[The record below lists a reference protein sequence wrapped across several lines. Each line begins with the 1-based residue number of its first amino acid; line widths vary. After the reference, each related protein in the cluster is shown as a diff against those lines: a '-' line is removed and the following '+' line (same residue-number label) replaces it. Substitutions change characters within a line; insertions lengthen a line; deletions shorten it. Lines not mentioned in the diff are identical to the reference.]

1 MKRTLKYLS
10 FLLILIPSLFLF
22 AGCKKDLGTP
32 YSFTVEVEE
41 GVILTNSSGTNL
53 KDATKYSKEGNTTC
67 FVVIRNDKDA
77 SNLKVYLDD
86 SETPLS
92 LTKLLTYDE
101 QKVDNTNYQ
110 KAYSF
115 TVPQISKNTKI
126 KAEGIAE
133 KTITFTF
140 ACDSDNYKEEIASNI
155 SVSKYYDNNDYFYLN
170 DSYTLSDII
179 QNNYKITVPYSYIA
193 KETSETHPNFN
204 IFMSE
209 IRFYIPEGYNYYTTY
224 VESLSPTSQDVPFEI
239 VNVNGIAS
247 SADSTSGLYTIPTP
261 STTYFYDSNSTSFD
275 PQSILILDIAKLKEQ
290 GYLKKDNVYNISLA
304 NTIPPNFGGI
314 TLEYYDETSRQFS
327 NLFNEISSTE
337 DGYNSLAIHRRGKD
351 TVVTIS
357 LKDKEILGSNL
368 SEFCNNIEI
377 YYNGNC
383 LTSNTNTFGDDGVF
397 NYTIGANDKFLKD
410 IVFTVKIKDYKSY
423 EIGFTTDELNFGPV
437 VTLQSTANS
446 INTNCRHYSGTNTT
460 LSITLDETKL
470 NEWLTANNVDNVSN
484 VSLSIAGQ
492 TVNLVSNTFS
502 YTITIPSNYSNET
515 NIIEVNAL
523 ISSQS

>member
-53 KDATKYSKEGNTTC
+53 ENATKYSKEGNTTC
-67 FVVIRNDKDA
+67 FVVVRNDKDA
-77 SNLKVYLDD
+77 SNLKVYLND

-92 LTKLLTYDE
+92 LTKLLAYDE
-101 QKVDNTNYQ
+101 QKVDSINYQ

-155 SVSKYYDNNDYFYLN
+155 SVSKYYDNNDFFYLDN
-170 DSYTLSDII
+170 SYTLSDII
-179 QNNYKITVPYSYIA
+179 QNNYKISVPYSNIA
-193 KETSETHPNFN
+193 RETSETHPNFN

-224 VESLSPTSQDVPFEI
+224 IESLNTSKDVPFEI
-239 VNVNGIAS
+239 INVNGIAS
-247 SADSTSGLYTIPTP
+247 STDSTSGLYTIPTP
-261 STTYFYDSNSTSFD
+261 STTYFYDDNSTSFD
-275 PQSILILDIAKLKEQ
+275 SQPILILDIAKLKEQ

-304 NTIPPNFGGI
+304 NTILPDFGWI
-314 TLEYYDETSRQFS
+314 TLEYYDETSGQFS
-327 NLFNEISSTE
+327 NLFNEISSTI
-337 DGYNSLAIHRRGKD
+337 DGSNSYTRHRRGKD

-357 LKDKEILGSNL
+357 LKDEEIFGSNL
-368 SEFCNNIEI
+368 SAFCDKIEI

-383 LTSNTNTFGDDGVF
+383 LTSNTNTFDNDGVF

-423 EIGFTTDELNFGPV
+423 EIGFTTDELNFEPI
-437 VTLQSTANS
+437 VTLQSTANNV
-446 INTNCRHYSGTNTT
+446 NTNCRHYSGTNTT
-460 LSITLDETKL
+460 LSITLDKTKL
-470 NEWLTANNVDNVSN
+470 NEWMTLNNVDDISK

-492 TVNLVSNTFS
+492 TVNLVSNTIS

-515 NIIEVNAL
+515 NIIDVNAL